1 MAAVT
6 FVAWPPERN
15 AAPPPNPPPP
25 QGRQAGGPPA
35 APSRAPLGAPK
46 PIGRLRAHRREIA
59 GVGLLLVAGVGA
71 LGIWLA
77 VAGAAGDFLA
87 FLAGSAVGLGAV
99 VVPVVAAA
107 FGVAL
112 LRHRDGEIGRLA
124 AGGGLAAAGWTGL
137 LYLLRPA
144 SDVGQGLDG
153 WRRAG
158 GVLGAVVGNPLR
170 SLAGPWGAGLILAGL
185 AFVGSLILFRL
196 SFDQVW
202 RGLRRAARGGLA
214 RPGRRAA
221 PPDDPVRPR
230 PRAGRRRRGHR
241 LRT

>member
-1 MAAVT
+1 MASRTKRHAP
-6 FVAWPPERN
+6 AKPAPKKIAHR
-15 AAPPPNPPPP
+15 AAKPAT
-25 QGRQAGGPPA
+25 RPA

-59 GVGLLLVAGVGA
+59 GVGLLLTAGVGA

-99 VVPVVAAA
+99 VAPLVAAA

-112 LRHRDGEIGRLA
+112 LRHREGEIGRLA

-158 GVLGAVVGNPLR
+158 GVLGAAMGNPLR
-170 SLAGPWGAGLILAGL
+170 SLAGPW
-185 AFVGSLILFRL
+185 
-196 SFDQVW
+196 
-202 RGLRRAARGGLA
+202 ARG
-214 RPGRRAA
+214 
-221 PPDDPVRPR
+221 
-230 PRAGRRRRGHR
+230 
-241 LRT
+241 